1 MPTHRERHAR
11 RAEVRA
17 SAERDGEHGAT
28 PAMRLDK
35 WLWAARFFK
44 TRALAQQA
52 VESGKVKRDG
62 ERCKPAHTMRPGDH
76 YAIVRDN
83 LTWNVEVVALAD
95 QRGSATDAARLYTEG
110 STSIAARNELIAQRK
125 IAMLNQ
131 PQHKGRPTK
140 RQRRSIEEF
149 LAES

>member
-11 RAEVRA
+11 RAEERA
-17 SAERDGEHGAT
+17 IAERDGAHDAAQ
-28 PAMRLDK
+28 AMRLDK

-62 ERCKPAHTMRPGDH
+62 ERCKPAHTVRPGDH
-76 YAIVRDN
+76 YAVVRDN
-83 LTWNVEVVALAD
+83 LTWNLDVIALAD
-95 QRGSATDAARLYTEG
+95 QRGSATDAARLYTEDPA
-110 STSIAARNELIAQRK
+110 SIAARTQMIMQRK
-125 IAMLNQ
+125 IATLNQ

-149 LAES
+149 LADS